1 MNTLV
6 AMNVALRKARKWV
19 DHAFKLSLLWTCNQ
33 NSLGMKLPLKSVGV
47 PCI

>member
-6 AMNVALRKARKWV
+6 TMNVALRKARKWV
-19 DHAFKLSLLWTCNQ
+19 DYAFKLSFRWICNQ

-47 PCI
+47 SCI